1 MGGAGQ
7 TWRRRERTG
16 TDFRSTAVG
25 PEGRR
30 AARRVAYLERPPKCL
45 PRFQLNLRPR
55 GQQKRRKSSFVRMGT
70 LLRLPAPVCGQIGR
84 LAGAKKS
91 PPALPEHEVAA
102 PTYRNDVPLRLVK
115 QLHGDPDALRYRHG
129 SSPGVTLAPFLGC
142 GVAAVRSRLPARRL
156 AKALEATFL
165 NEFSGVS
172 LLLPRQIDRPPWA
185 RAKGRK
191 KETFE
196 VAASEGQARRD
207 GSRKLVGGS
216 RRASGRDQGLREA
229 SQGTHLGD
237 ERRQP
242 RTNEGLLDEE
252 GEGGVASGAGG
263 GEGTRGLA
271 ARTLVGA
278 GREPGR
284 LLRKQQKMA
293 RLPQRA

>member
-16 TDFRSTAVG
+16 ADFRSTAVG

-84 LAGAKKS
+84 RAGAKKS
-91 PPALPEHEVAA
+91 PPARPEHEVAA

-115 QLHGDPDALRYRHG
+115 QLHGDPDALRDRHG

-156 AKALEATFL
+156 GQSFGS
-165 NEFSGVS
+165 NFSERIFRRFGCFHGRLIAHLGHEQRGERKKRS
-172 LLLPRQIDRPPWA
+172 RSR
-185 RAKGRK
+185 RAKGKPDGTGRVSSWAEAEGRPD
-191 KETFE
+191 ET
-196 VAASEGQARRD
+196 RD
-207 GSRKLVGGS
+207 
-216 RRASGRDQGLREA
+216 
-229 SQGTHLGD
+229 
-237 ERRQP
+237 
-242 RTNEGLLDEE
+242 
-252 GEGGVASGAGG
+252 
-263 GEGTRGLA
+263 
-271 ARTLVGA
+271 
-278 GREPGR
+278 
-284 LLRKQQKMA
+284 
-293 RLPQRA
+293 

>member
-1 MGGAGQ
+1 M
-7 TWRRRERTG
+7 
-16 TDFRSTAVG
+16 V
-25 PEGRR
+25 
-30 AARRVAYLERPPKCL
+30 LPPVSL
-45 PRFQLNLRPR
+45 
-55 GQQKRRKSSFVRMGT
+55 
-70 LLRLPAPVCGQIGR
+70 
-84 LAGAKKS
+84 S
-91 PPALPEHEVAA
+91 PPPSWAAASLLFALAF
-102 PTYRNDVPLRLVK
+102 PL
-115 QLHGDPDALRYRHG
+115 
-129 SSPGVTLAPFLGC
+129 
-142 GVAAVRSRLPARRL
+142 ARRL
-156 AKALEATFL
+156 GQSFGSNFSERTFPA
-165 NEFSGVS
+165 FR
-172 LLLPRQIDRPPWA
+172 LLPRQIDRPPWA

-216 RRASGRDQGLREA
+216 RRASGRDQGPREA

-263 GEGTRGLA
+263 GDGTRGLA
-271 ARTLVGA
+271 ARTLAGA

>member
-1 MGGAGQ
+1 MVLPPVSLSPPS
-7 TWRRRERTG
+7 W
-16 TDFRSTAVG
+16 
-25 PEGRR
+25 
-30 AARRVAYLERPPKCL
+30 AAA
-45 PRFQLNLRPR
+45 
-55 GQQKRRKSSFVRMGT
+55 S
-70 LLRLPAPVCGQIGR
+70 LLFALAFP
-84 LAGAKKS
+84 LAG
-91 PPALPEHEVAA
+91 
-102 PTYRNDVPLRLVK
+102 
-115 QLHGDPDALRYRHG
+115 
-129 SSPGVTLAPFLGC
+129 
-142 GVAAVRSRLPARRL
+142 L
-156 AKALEATFL
+156 AKATFL

-271 ARTLVGA
+271 ARTLAGA

>member
-1 MGGAGQ
+1 MALPPVSLSPPS
-7 TWRRRERTG
+7 W
-16 TDFRSTAVG
+16 
-25 PEGRR
+25 
-30 AARRVAYLERPPKCL
+30 AAA
-45 PRFQLNLRPR
+45 
-55 GQQKRRKSSFVRMGT
+55 S
-70 LLRLPAPVCGQIGR
+70 LLFALAFP
-84 LAGAKKS
+84 LAG
-91 PPALPEHEVAA
+91 
-102 PTYRNDVPLRLVK
+102 
-115 QLHGDPDALRYRHG
+115 
-129 SSPGVTLAPFLGC
+129 LA
-142 GVAAVRSRLPARRL
+142 L

-165 NEFSGVS
+165 NEFSGF
-172 LLLPRQIDRPPWA
+172 PFGCFH
-185 RAKGRK
+185 GRLIAHLGHEQRGEK
-191 KETFE
+191 NELEKETFE

-271 ARTLVGA
+271 ARTLAGA